1 MSEVFTR
8 NGHRILIPAD
18 SFVIWA
24 TLVQHL
30 LVSSVV
36 RTRVLWCFEQHD
48 VCLGSSVLDAEVWQ
62 DQFGSTVSGQW
73 RVLQDGRLTLLR
85 QADETLFPPNAAVPA
100 WLGRKLVS
108 SSSSEETIPNK

>member
-108 SSSSEETIPNK
+108 SSLSEETIPNK

>member
-1 MSEVFTR
+1 MSEAFTR
-8 NGHRILIPAD
+8 HGHRILIPAD

-30 LVSSVV
+30 LVSNVV
-36 RTRVLWCFEQHD
+36 RTRVLWCFEHHD

-62 DQFGSTVSGQW
+62 EQFGGVVSGQW

-85 QADETLFPPNAAVPA
+85 QSDESLFPPNAAAPA
-100 WLGRKLVS
+100 WLARKLVS
-108 SSSSEETIPNK
+108 TAPSHVSNSNK

>member
-8 NGHRILIPAD
+8 NGHRLLIPAD

-24 TLVQHL
+24 TLVEHL

-36 RTRVLWCFEQHD
+36 RTRVLWCFEHHD
-48 VCLGSSVLDAEVWQ
+48 ICLGSSVLDAEVWQ
-62 DQFGSTVSGQW
+62 DQFGSVVSGQW

-85 QADETLFPPNAAVPA
+85 QTEESLFPANAAVPA

-108 SSSSEETIPNK
+108 TSPPEQTSTNK